1 LAPART
7 GQSLQTATGEN
18 TGNRHLIRPAAT
30 FSPFEAERGVAPATV
45 DLLTADLDAWFAKNN
60 RGELTAHI
68 EVYPIDGEFWFLIR
82 HGDAFARTTKLTQ
95 RKSEVLH
102 FRPAKDDVVVYAP
115 KRDEIR
121 IHAGTK
127 GERELYRTAFGLR
140 LFGDDNY
147 FCNRKTLSLEPLR
160 LLGIDALD
168 VSGIAGLDKVVAR
181 ELEIAFDNKH
191 HESVI
196 RRADDLFAAA
206 ADAPFERAAIP
217 AGGRLVRATF
227 DFYFTGSKSPRTVQV
242 KPSNT
247 LKLGRH
253 CDARIVHEFLAE
265 RSFRCFHAGDNASRT
280 GQNGDTLSGLA
291 DPRLGRPPSPQR
303 GEGNITQV
311 GAMAAGVPAGEWW

>member
-1 LAPART
+1 M
-7 GQSLQTATGEN
+7 
-18 TGNRHLIRPAAT
+18 
-30 FSPFEAERGVAPATV
+30 
-45 DLLTADLDAWFAKNN
+45 LTADLDAWFAKNN
-60 RGELTAHI
+60 RGEQTAHV

-82 HGDAFARTTKLTQ
+82 HGDAFARTTKLM
-95 RKSEVLH
+95 RKTSEVLH
-102 FRPAKDDVVVYAP
+102 FRPAKDDVVVYSP

-121 IHAGTK
+121 IHASTK
-127 GERELYRTAFGLR
+127 GERELYRTTFGLR

-147 FCNRKTLSLEPLR
+147 FCNRKTLTLEPLR

-168 VSGIAGLDKVVAR
+168 VSGIAGLAKIVLR
-181 ELEIAFDNKH
+181 ELEIAYDNKH

-217 AGGRLVRATF
+217 AGGRLVRASF
-227 DFYFTGSKSPRTVQV
+227 DFYFTGCKTPRKVQV

-265 RSFRCFHAGDNASRT
+265 RSFRMGNGGELNRNNRGGITHVASLA
-280 GQNGDTLSGLA
+280 LS
-291 DPRLGRPPSPQR
+291 
-303 GEGNITQV
+303 
-311 GAMAAGVPAGEWW
+311 